1 MVSCTTTVITH
12 SSLTA
17 FQAPAVSLNARQMPG
32 RWPSATDP
40 VLGVTD
46 VMTLAVMV
54 TGTAA
59 GSGERPPCGPR
70 PLPAVTPMSDAAPR
84 RQGAAAVRRSDRR
97 RSGRPPRHNNQ
108 SCVALPLVF
117 SVPIPTQIGGSFART
132 PPAPTTLCYLSR
144 HYGYG
149 TPQCRA
155 PVAGRPRPGRAAAL
169 NELSAPLLTIDD
181 VPHRGICGRS
191 P

>member
-117 SVPIPTQIGGSFART
+117 SVPIPTQIGGSRAMTSASDRNAMRRPLRRVSDLNADSARRVS
-132 PPAPTTLCYLSR
+132 LVN
-144 HYGYG
+144 
-149 TPQCRA
+149 RA
-155 PVAGRPRPGRAAAL
+155 SWPVQTVRFW
-169 NELSAPLLTIDD
+169 N
-181 VPHRGICGRS
+181 
-191 P
+191 